1 MNKKFLIVPLLLA
14 LITGCGVSTSSEVT
28 TSTPIS
34 AEDSSESNPTS
45 EAPSSSEEVNTSEDV
60 TSEEPITSEPGTSL
74 PPVTSEPPSTSEPGS
89 SQPGT
94 SEPENIYHNI
104 SEIRNIAMT
113 LPNGS
118 SEINVYTSTIKAS
131 FRAQLLAYQD
141 YINSG
146 SYTYP
151 NKALVANE
159 TGYIL
164 VAINQDHYKNISGYA
179 SLQQV
184 YDYEGTIT
192 YYNGEPELTLTK
204 APTYVSDV
212 TLNYDLAVED
222 RTSIM
227 NVFNE
232 MKTIK
237 QNKSAT
243 GYIARPM
250 QLTLRYLMKLESS
263 IGLFTDGV
271 NVIQVHGWSNLTN
284 KFFVNTVYDV
294 TFMPGFYRAKPSFTY
309 IASSVNNEME
319 VVELEKPQM
328 TAAQLYSYSYVK
340 EPKTQSD
347 WNKNLVYAE
356 KLLSLYT
363 FQGYVNYYVKNNAA
377 YIVFDDIAKANY
389 STETSATSAKALFAN
404 NDSSRVLYKDSDF
417 LNCVFWEE
425 ASTAK
430 LKKNLVEFVFV
441 PYVMNTN
448 NYFQIHVFEETY
460 SVLS

>member
-1 MNKKFLIVPLLLA
+1 MNKKFLIVPLLMA

-45 EAPSSSEEVNTSEDV
+45 EAPSSSEEVNTGKDV
-60 TSEEPITSEPGTSL
+60 TSEEPI
-74 PPVTSEPPSTSEPGS
+74 
-89 SQPGT
+89 T

-146 SYTYP
+146 FYTYP

-164 VAINQDHYKNISGYA
+164 VAINQDHYKNISRYA

-250 QLTLRYLMKLESS
+250 QLTLRYLMKLEAS

-284 KFFVNTVYDV
+284 KFSVNTVYDV

-309 IASSVNNEME
+309 ITSSVSNSEME

-328 TAAQLYSYSYVK
+328 TAAELYSYSYVK

-377 YIVFDDIAKANY
+377 YIVFDDIAKANH

-404 NDSSRVLYKDSDF
+404 NDSSRVLSKDSDF

-425 ASTAK
+425 ASTPK

-448 NYFQIHVFEETY
+448 DYFQIHVFEETY

>member
-45 EAPSSSEEVNTSEDV
+45 E
-60 TSEEPITSEPGTSL
+60 EPITSEPGTTL
-74 PPVTSEPPSTSEPGS
+74 PPVTSEPPSTSQPGS

-164 VAINQDHYKNISGYA
+164 VAINQDHYKNISRYA

-222 RTSIM
+222 RTSIR

-250 QLTLRYLMKLESS
+250 QLTLRYLMKLEAS

-284 KFFVNTVYDV
+284 KFSVNTVYDV

-309 IASSVNNEME
+309 IASSVSNEME

-328 TAAQLYSYSYVK
+328 TAAELYSYSYVK

-363 FQGYVNYYVKNNAA
+363 FQGYVNYYVKNNAK

-404 NDSSRVLYKDSDF
+404 NDSSRVLSKDSDL

-425 ASTAK
+425 ASTPK
-430 LKKNLVEFVFV
+430 LEKNLVEFVFV

-448 NYFQIHVFEETY
+448 DYFQIHVFEETY